1 MSKENYQILNW
12 QGGSIYLKDNINS
25 NILKLLREILGKFMH
40 ISNIIKK
47 KGKSFFQT
55 LLYFRKRKFK
65 Y

>member
-25 NILKLLREILGKFMH
+25 NILEITKGNTGKFC
-40 ISNIIKK
+40 IFKILRKK